1 MTGRHTYFC
10 IDGHT
15 AGNPVRL
22 VAGGA
27 PLLKGA
33 TMAEKRQDFLARF
46 DWIRTGLCF
55 EPRGHDMMSGG
66 FLYPPSREDTDLG
79 ILFIETSGCLP
90 MCGHGTI
97 GMITFGLEHGLIT
110 PRVPG
115 KLKVEVPAGI
125 IEIAYSQDGA
135 KVTSVTIRNVAS
147 YVAATGIA
155 IEVDGIGPLTVDVS
169 YGGNYYAIV
178 EPQGAYTGLDALGAA
193 KILELSPKVRA
204 AVRAKFEPVHP
215 VEPTIRGVSHVLWAD
230 KPKGDGPKGDGA
242 DGRNAVFYG
251 ERAIDRSPCGTGT
264 SARLAHLASKGA
276 LKVGDRFV
284 HESYIGSRFIGR
296 VEAETTLGDHAAIV
310 PSIEGSAIVTG
321 LNTIFIDP
329 ADTFW
334 RGFQVT

>member
-1 MTGRHTYFC
+1 MRHTFFC

-33 TMAEKRQDFLARF
+33 TMSERRQDFLARF

-66 FLYPPSREDTDLG
+66 FLYPPVDPANDIG

-97 GMITFGLEHGLIT
+97 GIITFGLEHGLIQ
-110 PRVPG
+110 PVVPG
-115 KLKVEVPAGI
+115 RLKVEVPAGT
-125 IEIAYSQDGA
+125 IEIAYQTQGA
-135 KVTSVTIRNVAS
+135 KVTSVRITNVPS
-147 YVAATGIA
+147 YVAARGIA
-155 IEVDGIGPLTVDVS
+155 VEVEGIGALSIDVA

-178 EPQGAYTGLDALGAA
+178 EPQGAYTGLDDLGAA
-193 KILELSPKVRA
+193 RIVALSQRVRE
-204 AVRAKFEPVHP
+204 AVRAQFEPVHP
-215 VEPTIRGVSHVLWAD
+215 LDPTIRGVSHVLWAD
-230 KPKGDGPKGDGA
+230 QPKHAGA

-251 ERAIDRSPCGTGT
+251 DKAIDRSPCGTGT
-264 SARLAHLASKGA
+264 SARLAHLAAQGKLG
-276 LKVGDRFV
+276 VGDSFV

-296 VEAETTLGDHAAIV
+296 VQQAVALGDQPAII
-310 PSIEGSAIVTG
+310 PSIEGSAVATG
-321 LNTIFIDP
+321 FNTIWIDRDDP
-329 ADTFW
+329 FW
-334 RGFQVT
+334 AGFQVT

>member
-1 MTGRHTYFC
+1 MRHTFFC

-33 TMAEKRQDFLARF
+33 SMSERRQDFLARF

-66 FLYPPSREDTDLG
+66 FLYPPTQADTDIG

-97 GMITFGLEHGLIT
+97 GMVTFGLEHGLIQPAT
-110 PRVPG
+110 PG
-115 KLKVEVPAGI
+115 KLRIEVPAGVI
-125 IEIAYSQDGA
+125 DIAYTTEGD
-135 KVTSVTIRNVAS
+135 KVTSVRITNVPA
-147 YVAATGIA
+147 YVAATGIQV
-155 IEVDGIGPLTVDVS
+155 ELEGLGPLSVDVS

-178 EPQGAYTGLDALGAA
+178 EPQGVYTGLDDLGASR
-193 KILELSPKVRA
+193 LVELSARLREA
-204 AVRAKFEPVHP
+204 IREKFEPVHP
-215 VEPTIRGVSHVLWAD
+215 LDPTIRGVSHILWAD
-230 KPKGDGPKGDGA
+230 KPRGDGA

-251 ERAIDRSPCGTGT
+251 DRAIDRSPCGTGT
-264 SARLAHLASKGA
+264 SARLAHLASKGQ
-276 LKVGDRFV
+276 LKVGERFV

-296 VEAETTLGDHAAIV
+296 VEADTAIGDQPAII
-310 PSIEGSAIVTG
+310 PSIEGSAVATG
-321 LNTIFIDP
+321 FNTIWIDRTDP
-329 ADTFW
+329 FW
-334 RGFQVT
+334 KGFQVK

>member
-1 MTGRHTYFC
+1 MTSSPSIRHTFFC

-27 PLLKGA
+27 PLLRGA
-33 TMAEKRQDFLARF
+33 SMAERRLDFLERF

-66 FLYPPSREDTDLG
+66 FLYPPCEADSDAA

-110 PRVPG
+110 PREPG
-115 KLKVEVPAGI
+115 RLKVEVPAGTI
-125 IEIAYSQDGA
+125 HIEYEKQGA
-135 KVTSVTIRNVAS
+135 KVTAVRIRNVPA
-147 YVAATGIA
+147 YLAAEGIA
-155 IEVDGIGPLTVDVS
+155 IDVPGFGPLSVDVA

-178 EPQGAYTGLDALGAA
+178 EPQGAYTGLDDLGASR
-193 KILELSPKVRA
+193 LVELSRTIRELVRA
-204 AVRAKFEPVHP
+204 QFEPVHP
-215 VEPTIRGVSHVLWAD
+215 LEPSIRGVSHVLWAD
-230 KPKGDGPKGDGA
+230 KPSAEDA

-264 SARLAHLASKGA
+264 SARLAHLAAKGR

-284 HESYIGSRFIGR
+284 HESYIRSRFIGR
-296 VEAETTLGDHAAIV
+296 VEAATELGGQPAIV
-310 PSIEGSAIVTG
+310 PSIQGSAVATG
-321 LNTIFIDP
+321 FNTIWIDREDP
-329 ADTFW
+329 FW
-334 RGFQVT
+334 AGFTVV

>member
-1 MTGRHTYFC
+1 MRHTFFC

-27 PLLKGA
+27 PLLRGA
-33 TMAEKRQDFLARF
+33 SMIERRADFLARF

-66 FLYPPSREDTDLG
+66 FLYPPTREDADCG

-97 GMITFGLEHGLIT
+97 GMVTFGLEHGLIT
-110 PRVPG
+110 PREPG
-115 KLKVEVPAGI
+115 TLRIEVPAGVI
-125 IEIAYSQDGA
+125 DIAYGEEGGR
-135 KVTSVTIRNVAS
+135 VRWVRIRNVPA

-155 IEVDGIGPLTVDVS
+155 IDVPGFGPLSVDVS

-178 EPQGAYTGLDALGAA
+178 EPQGAYTGLDDLGAA
-193 KILELSPKVRA
+193 RIVELSRTVRNL
-204 AVRAKFEPVHP
+204 VRDAFEPVHP
-215 VEPTIRGVSHVLWAD
+215 LDERICGVSHVLWAD
-230 KPKGDGPKGDGA
+230 VPKSEGA

-264 SARLAHLASKGA
+264 SARLAHLVDQGK
-276 LKVGDRFV
+276 LQVGDRFV

-296 VEAETTLGDHAAIV
+296 VEESVDVGGVAGII
-310 PSIEGSAIVTG
+310 PSIEGSAIATG
-321 LNTIFIDP
+321 FNTVWIDRE
-329 ADTFW
+329 DRFW
-334 RGFQVT
+334 AGFSVV